1 MIFCPFHGFNKHNFY
16 GDSPAGCSI
25 HNVKICVCICLC
37 ISSPFLG
44 LWLVKIYWFFEN
56 DIILL
61 LSENPHNHFAFLIQ
75 TAGVWVAVSH
85 ISIIRCVPPLIPIVW
100 QHSWQ
105 NMPVMI
111 EWSCSVIF
119 YSANYLHY
127 LVITNKTFICYDYTS
142 YYYGLYWG
150 LHQATPHH
158 TTIRSSQD
166 TYGYLSS

>member
-1 MIFCPFHGFNKHNFY
+1 M
-16 GDSPAGCSI
+16 
-25 HNVKICVCICLC
+25 CVYLFVYLVTFSGPLIGQNL
-37 ISSPFLG
+37 LV
-44 LWLVKIYWFFEN
+44 LWEWHYTVTLREPTQSFR
-56 DIILL
+56 L
-61 LSENPHNHFAFLIQ
+61 PIQ
-75 TAGVWVAVSH
+75 TLGVWVAVSH

-158 TTIRSSQD
+158 TTPHHHKKHTRYIRISLKLEIITDIFNHFFISK
-166 TYGYLSS
+166 

>member
-16 GDSPAGCSI
+16 GDSPTGCSI
-25 HNVKICVCICLC
+25 RNVKICVCICLC
-37 ISSPFLG
+37 QNLLVLWEWHYTVTLREPTHSFFL
-44 LWLVKIYWFFEN
+44 
-56 DIILL
+56 
-61 LSENPHNHFAFLIQ
+61 PIQ
-75 TAGVWVAVSH
+75 TLGVWVAVSH

-150 LHQATPHH
+150 LH
-158 TTIRSSQD
+158 
-166 TYGYLSS
+166 